1 MSHLNLEL
9 SNFGDVGGGEAY
21 TDLSDW
27 TMDLSEWTQTLNY
40 TPKSMQLAEYYTL
53 F

>member
-9 SNFGDVGGGEAY
+9 SNFEDVGGGEAY

-27 TMDLSEWTQTLNY
+27 TMVKLEWTQTLNY
-40 TPKSMQLAEYYTL
+40 LYT
-53 F
+53 